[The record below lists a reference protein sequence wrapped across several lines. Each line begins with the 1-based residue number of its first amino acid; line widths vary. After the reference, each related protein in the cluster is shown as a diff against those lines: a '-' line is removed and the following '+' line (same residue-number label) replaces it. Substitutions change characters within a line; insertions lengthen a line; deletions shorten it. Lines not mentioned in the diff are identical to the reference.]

1 MILSYCDHEPLPL
14 PAGHKF
20 PIQKYRQLRDTLA
33 AEPRFQFEPAE
44 LAAVEDVERAHD
56 SAYVRGVLTGTLPE
70 AAFRRIGFPWSPQMV
85 RRTLCSAGGT
95 LAATE
100 RALRCGFGGTLA
112 GGTHHAGYAEGS
124 GFCVFND
131 FAIAIRKHGFHRAA
145 VIDLDVHQGDG
156 TAAIFENDPSVFT
169 LSLHGANNFPF
180 RKKHS
185 RLDVP
190 LLDDTSDQEFLQA
203 LSSALPEVWRFNPQI
218 VFFQAGVD
226 VLATDTLGRLALSP
240 EGVRARDRAV
250 FEACFR
256 QRIPVVTVLG
266 GGYSE
271 PLDRTVEA
279 HASTFLL
286 ALRIFE
292 NPADYQKL
300 TLRPSETA

>member
-1 MILSYCDHEPLPL
+1 ML
-14 PAGHKF
+14 AG
-20 PIQKYRQLRDTLA
+20 
-33 AEPRFQFEPAE
+33 EPRFQFEPAE
-44 LAAVEDVERAHD
+44 LATVEDVERAHD
-56 SAYVRGVLTGTLPE
+56 PLYVRGVLTGTLAD

-100 RALRCGFGGTLA
+100 RALRHGFGGTLA

-131 FAIAIRKHGFHRAA
+131 FAIAIRKHGFERAA

-190 LLDDTSDQEFLQA
+190 LPDGTGDNAYLQA
-203 LSSALPEVWRFNPQI
+203 LASALPEVWRFNPQI

-226 VLATDTLGRLALSP
+226 VLASDTLGRFTLSAD
-240 EGVRARDRAV
+240 GVQARDNAV
-250 FEACFR
+250 FEPCFHTG
-256 QRIPVVTVLG
+256 IPVVTVLG
-266 GGYSE
+266 GGYSD

-279 HASTFLL
+279 HAATFRL
-286 ALRIFE
+286 ALKIFE
-292 NPADYQKL
+292 NA
-300 TLRPSETA
+300 S